1 MIFLNNRGVVIDETI
16 EKAIQKTL
24 SSFESLS
31 DAARRTGVD
40 RGSLAFLK
48 GVEGRKAKI
57 ISFSTWEKL
66 SPYLET
72 LGGLEIVYPEGVKP
86 PLVSS
91 VRYGISAGPDVEPED
106 LPPMPDD
113 MKSLARESAVSSPKR
128 FYWGGVPHSE
138 PSSSDF
144 LSRLMACA
152 DIPADVKVVIFQE
165 HERFLSDY
173 GTKRHDTA
181 QHGTLA
187 RFSTGEGETNV

>member
-1 MIFLNNRGVVIDETI
+1 MIFFNNRGVVIDETI

-31 DAARRTGVD
+31 EAARRTGVD

-57 ISFSTWEKL
+57 ISFPTWDKL

-86 PLVSS
+86 PSIPS
-91 VRYGISAGPDVEPED
+91 PED
-106 LPPMPDD
+106 LPPMPDAGR
-113 MKSLARESAVSSPKR
+113 LVVSSPKR
-128 FYWGGVPHSE
+128 FYFDGVPHSE

-144 LSRLMACA
+144 LSRLMACG

-165 HERFLSDY
+165 HEKFLSDY
-173 GTKRHDTA
+173 GTKRHDSA

-187 RFSTGEGETNV
+187 QFSTGGEETSV

>member
-31 DAARRTGVD
+31 EAARRTGVD

-72 LGGLEIVYPEGVKP
+72 LGGLEIVYPEGVNP
-86 PLVSS
+86 PSVSS
-91 VRYGISAGPDVEPED
+91 VRYGISDGPDVEPDD
-106 LPPMPDD
+106 LPPMPD
-113 MKSLARESAVSSPKR
+113 MKSLARAGVSSSPKR
-128 FYWGGVPHSE
+128 FYFDGVPHSE

-144 LSRLMACA
+144 LSRLMSCD

-165 HERFLSDY
+165 HEKFLSDY
-173 GTKRHDTA
+173 GTKRHDSA

-187 RFSTGEGETNV
+187 QFSTGGEETNV